1 MTKYLKIKAKV
12 IYSDFS
18 TKLQRDIYSV
28 KNNSFENKK
37 KLTFL
42 FYVRFFVFLL
52 YLCRIKVKNKT
63 IVIEIYNAYK
73 RRENGGFRT
82 FP

>member
-52 YLCRIKVKNKT
+52 YLCRIKVENKT

-73 RRENGGFRT
+73 RRET
-82 FP
+82 